1 MEGNNTVERKN
12 EFLAR
17 FIVKLEH
24 SIMCDLS
31 VTKFGRKV
39 QSNPTRDPMNKY
51 LIGCCFLHHP
61 KNVFLLGGL
70 RDVSKIRF

>member
-24 SIMCDLS
+24 SIKCDLS

-39 QSNPTRDPMNKY
+39 QSDPTRDPMNKCLSGAASCIILKMY
-51 LIGCCFLHHP
+51 FYW
-61 KNVFLLGGL
+61 V
-70 RDVSKIRF
+70 V